1 MMPPPVEPAAS
12 VRSTSA
18 VADVA
23 LPVPVRKTFA
33 YRIPR
38 PLRAQLQRGCRVN
51 VPFGSRLLTGF
62 VVGFDPPDAP
72 AELKEVHS
80 IVDPEPLVDESL
92 LALTSWIADR
102 TLCSWGEALRA
113 ALPGHAP
120 PRREK
125 ILSLGAPRAGDLF
138 GAQTIETLEDRILTT
153 VGEAEELSL
162 PKLAKKLGMRVA
174 DVQREM
180 QRLVRAGRLRLSERV
195 VGRTPTGLPRIKIVR
210 LTDAALAPS
219 DPPRSD
225 PGPPAR
231 GVVVAEEPA
240 LTAVARAPLQA
251 RCVEML
257 REAGGEIPLRDLA
270 ASLAGSRGA
279 VPRLVEKGLATVTT
293 ELWEGRDVE
302 RHVRVPEPDLNPAQR
317 AAADAIAEAV
327 RSKSH
332 RVFLLHGVTGSGKTE
347 VYLRAMAEARRLGRQ
362 SILLVPEIT
371 LTPQT
376 VSRVRGRFGG
386 RAAVFHSRLSDAERR
401 RIWHGARRGDYDV
414 VLGPRSAVFTP
425 LPSVGVIVLDEEH
438 DGAYKQEETPRYQA
452 RDVAIERARLEEGVV
467 VMGSATPDIET
478 HARGAAGELEILR
491 LPDRVSD
498 LPLPAV
504 QLVDLRGTKGIF
516 SNELLEAVGDRL
528 RKKEQI
534 ILFLNRRGFSPF
546 VQCGACGDAI
556 RCGQCAVTLT
566 YHRVDES
573 VRCHYCDH
581 VTPMPEACPVCRA
594 RRLYLRGTGTQRVE
608 EELRRQFPDVR
619 LARLDSD
626 AVRRPGAHED
636 ILGRFLDGEI
646 DVLLG
651 TQMVAK
657 GLDFPRVTLV
667 GVVNAD
673 IGLHLP
679 DYRASER
686 TFQLLAQVAG
696 RAGRS
701 ELGGDVLVQTRCPEH
716 TCLKTAAQHDD
727 MAFRETE
734 IVQRKDMRYPPFA
747 RLASVL
753 VRGPDLS
760 RVESAATIVRDRVA
774 EAVLD
779 GSRWIEVLGPA
790 PAPLAQLRGKHR
802 LRLLIKGE
810 LREDVRA
817 AAARAL
823 EPLTGHPDVEVIV
836 DTDPLDML

>member
-1 MMPPPVEPAAS
+1 
-12 VRSTSA
+12 
-18 VADVA
+18 
-23 LPVPVRKTFA
+23 
-33 YRIPR
+33 
-38 PLRAQLQRGCRVN
+38 
-51 VPFGSRLLTGF
+51 
-62 VVGFDPPDAP
+62 
-72 AELKEVHS
+72 
-80 IVDPEPLVDESL
+80 
-92 LALTSWIADR
+92 
-102 TLCSWGEALRA
+102 
-113 ALPGHAP
+113 
-120 PRREK
+120 
-125 ILSLGAPRAGDLF
+125 
-138 GAQTIETLEDRILTT
+138 
-153 VGEAEELSL
+153 
-162 PKLAKKLGMRVA
+162 
-174 DVQREM
+174 
-180 QRLVRAGRLRLSERV
+180 
-195 VGRTPTGLPRIKIVR
+195 
-210 LTDAALAPS
+210 
-219 DPPRSD
+219 
-225 PGPPAR
+225 
-231 GVVVAEEPA
+231 
-240 LTAVARAPLQA
+240 
-251 RCVEML
+251 
-257 REAGGEIPLRDLA
+257 
-270 ASLAGSRGA
+270 
-279 VPRLVEKGLATVTT
+279 
-293 ELWEGRDVE
+293 
-302 RHVRVPEPDLNPAQR
+302 
-317 AAADAIAEAV
+317 
-327 RSKSH
+327 
-332 RVFLLHGVTGSGKTE
+332 
-347 VYLRAMAEARRLGRQ
+347 
-362 SILLVPEIT
+362 
-371 LTPQT
+371 
-376 VSRVRGRFGG
+376 
-386 RAAVFHSRLSDAERR
+386 
-401 RIWHGARRGDYDV
+401 
-414 VLGPRSAVFTP
+414 
-425 LPSVGVIVLDEEH
+425 
-438 DGAYKQEETPRYQA
+438 
-452 RDVAIERARLEEGVV
+452 
-467 VMGSATPDIET
+467 
-478 HARGAAGELEILR
+478 
-491 LPDRVSD
+491 
-498 LPLPAV
+498 
-504 QLVDLRGTKGIF
+504 
-516 SNELLEAVGDRL
+516 
-528 RKKEQI
+528 
-534 ILFLNRRGFSPF
+534 
-546 VQCGACGDAI
+546 
-556 RCGQCAVTLT
+556 
-566 YHRVDES
+566 
-573 VRCHYCDH
+573 
-581 VTPMPEACPVCRA
+581 
-594 RRLYLRGTGTQRVE
+594 VE